1 MVTLEKL
8 DMGAYI
14 AFTRHVTYA
23 SLIKHI
29 GSGGWIMTNK
39 IKSFFIKCKK
49 RTWPILS
56 DLDSPALANK
66 GFILWSKQNLF
77 FQETAGNLKQAR
89 LAHFASSGSQ
99 SEHRVHVISPASRA
113 NNVIQLVK
121 YLLTDTLT

>member
-8 DMGAYI
+8 DMGVYI

-29 GSGGWIMTNK
+29 GSDGWIMTNK

-56 DLDSPALANK
+56 DLDSPALGNK

-77 FQETAGNLKQAR
+77 FQETAGNLTQAR
-89 LAHFASSGSQ
+89 LAHFASS
-99 SEHRVHVISPASRA
+99 VA
-113 NNVIQLVK
+113 NQN
-121 YLLTDTLT
+121 TGFT

>member
-1 MVTLEKL
+1 
-8 DMGAYI
+8 MGAYI

-29 GSGGWIMTNK
+29 GLGGWIKTNK

-49 RTWPILS
+49 STWPILS
-56 DLDSPALANK
+56 DLDSPDLANK
-66 GFILWSKQNLF
+66 GFIIWSKQNLF
-77 FQETAGNLKQAR
+77 FQETAGNLRQAR
-89 LAHFASSGSQ
+89 LAHFASLGSQ
-99 SEHRVHVISPASRA
+99 SEHRVHIISPASRA

>member
-23 SLIKHI
+23 SLIKRI

-56 DLDSPALANK
+56 DLDSPASVNK
-66 GFILWSKQNLF
+66 GFIIWSKQIF
-77 FQETAGNLKQAR
+77 SIRKRQ
-89 LAHFASSGSQ
+89 
-99 SEHRVHVISPASRA
+99 VISSRQDWLILPARVA
-113 NNVIQLVK
+113 NQDTGFTSS
-121 YLLTDTLT
+121 LLLPEPTM